1 MVIIPRAS
9 ADKVKLVTLRRL
21 SDLRVIMK
29 KYSRIFG
36 YLGEHPGKLALY
48 FVCTILAT
56 IFGVISIGMLIPF
69 FGLIFDTGQSTGG
82 DMIKTNVLGSYITDN
97 LIKIINE
104 RGKIAGLTA
113 ICIFIIAAT
122 ILKNLFL
129 YLSNRISVP
138 LRSLIITQLRGELY
152 NKILRL
158 PVGYFTE
165 KRKGDI
171 ISRMTNDIAEI
182 EGSVI
187 GTFDGMIKD
196 PLTVLGYLVF
206 LVIISPK
213 LSLFLLILMPVTG
226 ILIGRISRTL
236 KRQSQDAAIKL
247 GEGLSIMDETLSGLR
262 VIKAFLVEKL
272 MSSRFQKVNAELFRI
287 RKKMGARRDLAAPV
301 SEVLGVIVL
310 SIILY
315 FGGRLVLTGNGL
327 EAKEL
332 IAYIASFAML
342 INPAKNI
349 STSFF
354 NIQRGAA
361 ALARVEEVLNAPV
374 VVDEN
379 INGKQLL
386 SFNDKIEFR
395 KVTFAYSDAVILDNV
410 DLIIEKG
417 KTVALV
423 GSSGAGKSTLADLV
437 PRFHDVTDGEV
448 LIDDIN
454 IKNYSLKS
462 VRSLMSIVTQEPIL
476 FNDSIAN
483 NIRLGKETATEEEI
497 VEAAK
502 VANAHHFITHKE
514 HGYNTNIGDRGN
526 KLSGGE
532 RQRLTIAR
540 AVVKNPPI
548 LILDEAT
555 SSLDTE
561 SERLV
566 QDAINNMMQNR
577 TSIVI
582 AHRLSTIRH
591 AHEIIVL
598 QKGKI
603 VERGT
608 HDELMLQ
615 TGFYKRLVEM
625 QELK

>member
-1 MVIIPRAS
+1 
-9 ADKVKLVTLRRL
+9 
-21 SDLRVIMK
+21 MK
-29 KYSRIFG
+29 KFSRIFG
-36 YLGEHPGKLALY
+36 YLKKHSGKLALY
-48 FVCTILAT
+48 FLCTVLAT
-56 IFGVISIGMLIPF
+56 LFGVISIGMLIPF
-69 FGLIFDTGQSTGG
+69 FGLIFDTGGASGG
-82 DMIKTNVLGSYITDN
+82 EMIRTNVLGSYITN
-97 LIKIINE
+97 TLVRVINE
-104 RGKIAGLTA
+104 GGKVAGLTV
-113 ICIFIIAAT
+113 ICLFIIAAT
-122 ILKNLFL
+122 FFKNLFI

-138 LRSLIITQLRGELY
+138 VRSAIITELRGDLY

-158 PVGYFTE
+158 PIGYFTE

-182 EGSVI
+182 EGSVV
-187 GTFDGMIKD
+187 GTFDGLIKD
-196 PLTVLGYLVF
+196 PLTVVGYLVF
-206 LVIISPK
+206 LIIISPQ
-213 LSLFLLILMPVTG
+213 LSLFLFILLPVTG
-226 ILIGRISRTL
+226 LLIGRVSRTL

-247 GEGLSIMDETLSGLR
+247 GEGLSILDETLGGLR
-262 VIKAFLVEKL
+262 VIKAFLLEKL
-272 MSSRFQKVNAELFRI
+272 LSGRFHKVNTELFEV
-287 RKKMGARRDLAAPV
+287 RKRMGARRDLAGPLT
-301 SEVLGVIVL
+301 ELLGVVVL
-310 SIILY
+310 STILY
-315 FGGRLVLTGNGL
+315 FGGRLVLQEQGL

-349 STSFF
+349 STAFF

-361 ALARVEEVLNAPV
+361 ALVRVEEILATPV

-379 INGKQLL
+379 EGGKRLQA
-386 SFNDKIEFR
+386 FHNRIEFR
-395 KVTFAYSDAVILDNV
+395 DVSFMYGDTVILDKINLNI
-410 DLIIEKG
+410 DKG
-417 KTVALV
+417 KTIALV

-437 PRFHDVTDGEV
+437 PRFHDVTGGEV
-448 LIDDIN
+448 LIDGVN
-454 IKNYSLKS
+454 IRDYSLYS

-483 NIRLGKETATEEEI
+483 NIRYGKEDATEEE
-497 VEAAK
+497 VVQAAK
-502 VANAHHFITHKE
+502 VANAHHFITQKE
-514 HGYNTNIGDRGN
+514 QGYDTNIGDRGT

-540 AVVKNPPI
+540 ALVKNPPI

-591 AHEIIVL
+591 ADEIIVL

-608 HDELMLQ
+608 HDGLIQ
-615 TGFYKRLVEM
+615 QNGFYKKLVEM
-625 QELK
+625 QEVK